1 MTVINTNTASLTAQ
15 YHLSQVNKEM
25 EQAMERLSSGKRI
38 NSAADDAAG
47 LAISSKM
54 DAQIR
59 GLTTAI
65 RNAND
70 GISLANTAE
79 GAMEEIEN
87 MLQRMREIAVQSA
100 NGTYS
105 SSDRANLDNEVQQ
118 LKAEIDRVVNTTRFN
133 DIKLLDG
140 SYSGSMQIGAKGNE
154 TMAVSVGNMATTSL
168 GTTGGSVAGSNNVD
182 NTATGT
188 AAVENV
194 VNLTFNGNDSY
205 SFKVVMDNQTGTGA
219 TNKEISIS
227 NVAMA
232 GGDAAGIAAALNA
245 AIAANKTDNGNNAPD
260 ISGVLV
266 ASAVGNTVTLT
277 AKDGTELDISNF
289 TSTGAGTMTV
299 NQVTNSSAA
308 SVTLEDTTEGTS
320 LVNTGGTQATASTAT
335 LQLDEDKKYQFRVNG
350 TLVEVDGATG
360 NGNTVATAIQTAI
373 DATSG
378 TGSATVTFADQG
390 THHTYDISDS
400 TGKAVSIT
408 GFQKLSTQA
417 VQAGFVTVDESILA
431 ADTGDEHIIEHD
443 EYFSST
449 PGASGG
455 TVIDIDDGK
464 TGSMQFSNQNL
475 SYSFTIAFQAGQG
488 GTAAHDK
495 TYTVDGTAGDFMGSL
510 TAVAAQIS
518 SDGGVNVA
526 AVNNGGRLEIS
537 NTSGTAI
544 TFKDAQLAAPGVSAV
559 AEGTAYFLNDA
570 LGGATDISGTGT
582 ALVDG
587 SMAQS
592 DDGIVAVAS
601 QMALNF
607 SADDRYTFVID
618 KDNDNG
624 TDATITADIVNGSKT
639 AMINQIN
646 SYSSSTGITASLS
659 GSTVVLEKADGSAF
673 KIHTFSAEG
682 DGKVHASN
690 AANQGGAAT
699 LENAGDGASVQ
710 VNASGA
716 AVATEMDLTFNAAD
730 KFSFKITDG
739 TSTATVRATTVADA
753 DSDGTPAAGDVGDML
768 TEIQSALSAA
778 NMSHITAAL
787 DGAKIQLTN
796 ALGGEISVINFKS
809 DGTGTMTAQPKV
821 GQGVGKILDDNGA
834 AGSASAVNSV
844 DVLSA
849 ATSQTAI
856 ATLDRALENV
866 ASERASLGAM
876 VNRLDHTI
884 SNLSNVS
891 TNTSA
896 AQSRI
901 EDADFAAE
909 TSALTKTQILSQAA
923 TSMLAQANQSKQS
936 ILALLQG

>member
-1 MTVINTNTASLTAQ
+1 MTVINTNTAALTAQ

-25 EQAMERLSSGKRI
+25 EQAMERLSSGQRI
-38 NSAADDAAG
+38 NSASDDAAG
-47 LAISSKM
+47 LAIASKM

-59 GLTTAI
+59 GLSTAI

-70 GISLANTAE
+70 GINLANTAE
-79 GAMEEIEN
+79 GAMEEVEN

-105 SSDRANLDNEVQQ
+105 SSDRANLDAEVQE
-118 LKAEIDRVVNTTRFN
+118 LKSEIDRVVNTTRWN
-133 DIKLLDG
+133 DIVLLDG
-140 SYSGSMQIGAKGNE
+140 SYSGSMQIGAKANE
-154 TMAVSVGNMATTSL
+154 TLAVTIGNMATTSL
-168 GTTGGSVAGSNNVD
+168 GTTSGSVAGSNNVD

-188 AAVENV
+188 AAVENI

-227 NVAMA
+227 NVAMS
-232 GGDAAGIAAALNA
+232 GGDATGIAAALNA
-245 AIAANKTDNGNNAPD
+245 AIAANKTDNTNNAPD

-320 LVNTGGTQATASTAT
+320 LVNSGGTQATASTST

-350 TLVEVDGATG
+350 TLIEVDGATG
-360 NGNTVATAIQTAI
+360 NGATVATAIQDAI
-373 DATSG
+373 NATSG
-378 TGSATVTFADQG
+378 SGSASVTFADQG

-400 TGKAVSIT
+400 TGKAISVT

-417 VQAGFVTVDESILA
+417 VQAGFITVDPDNATGSDEEVIENGEFITADQATGTGLA
-431 ADTGDEHIIEHD
+431 VA
-443 EYFSST
+443 
-449 PGASGG
+449 
-455 TVIDIDDGK
+455 DGK
-464 TGSMQFSNQNL
+464 TGTVQFSNQNL
-475 SYSFTIAFQAGQG
+475 SYTFSIAYGAGQG
-488 GTAAHDK
+488 AVAARDVS
-495 TYTVDGTAGDFMGSL
+495 YTVDGTGGDFMGSL
-510 TAVAAQIS
+510 TTIAAQIS
-518 SDGGVNVA
+518 ADGGANVA

-537 NTSGTAI
+537 NTSGANLSFKGDTAI
-544 TFKDAQLAAPGVSAV
+544 SAPGVSAV

-570 LGGATDISGTGT
+570 LSGTDISGTGV
-582 ALVDG
+582 ALNDG

-592 DDGIVAVAS
+592 DDGIEAVGS
-601 QMALNF
+601 QMSLNF
-607 SADDRYTFVID
+607 TADDRYTFVID

-646 SYSSSTGITASLS
+646 SYSSTTGITASLS

-673 KIHTFSAEG
+673 KIHSFSAEA

-739 TSTATVRATTVADA
+739 ASTATVRATDVADA
-753 DSDGTPAAGDVGDML
+753 DSDGTPEAGADLSAML
-768 TEIQSALSAA
+768 TEIQNALTAA
-778 NMSHITAAL
+778 NMSHITAAA
-787 DGAKIQLTN
+787 DGDMIQLTN
-796 ALGGEISVINFKS
+796 ALGSEISIVNFKS

-834 AGSASAVNSV
+834 SGTASAVTSV
-844 DVLSA
+844 DVLSN
-849 ATSQTAI
+849 ATSQSAI
-856 ATLDRALENV
+856 ATIDRALANV
-866 ASERASLGAM
+866 ATERSKLGAIT
-876 VNRLDHTI
+876 NRLDHTI
-884 SNLSNVS
+884 NNLSNV
-891 TNTSA
+891 NTQVSA
-896 AQSRI
+896 SKSQI
-901 EDADFAAE
+901 EDADFASE
-909 TSALTKTQILSQAA
+909 TSNLTKNQILSQAA